1 MLATTEATY
10 PLLLPASFC
19 STAVASELGLVR
31 WIKYFVWN
39 KELVSG
45 EEGHNLFHQAKKT
58 CFPPAFYSP
67 KSMIMA
73 HYSFPSLC
81 CANKGTFSFRK
92 LGVWQVYEI

>member
-19 STAVASELGLVR
+19 STAVASELGLDR

-45 EEGHNLFHQAKKT
+45 EEGHNLFHQAKKN
-58 CFPPAFYSP
+58 
-67 KSMIMA
+67 M
-73 HYSFPSLC
+73 
-81 CANKGTFSFRK
+81 FSTIF
-92 LGVWQVYEI
+92 LFT